1 MTANIQISGKAAN
14 GIIFVVGGDD
24 YDSFYANLTSVL
36 QSQQAADATVAAARA
51 LIVPPTATQ
60 SSPPQ
65 TIEQAQQVVQNAFPQ
80 AQPAPAAP
88 HGQQAPSCAHGVRE
102 WKAGTSKAGKAYKMW
117 SCPSQD
123 RSTQCE
129 PVWVR

>member
-1 MTANIQISGKAAN
+1 MSANAIQVSGKATN
-14 GIIFVVGGDD
+14 GIIFLVGGDD
-24 YDSFYANLTSVL
+24 YDSFYANLLTVNGGDAGATDATL
-36 QSQQAADATVAAARA
+36 AKLRDLVNVNGQPAVTGQQAV
-51 LIVPPTATQ
+51 Q
-60 SSPPQ
+60 N
-65 TIEQAQQVVQNAFPQ
+65 VQNAFPQ
-80 AQPAPAAP
+80 AQPAPPAP